1 MSEIYDINESFD
13 FNKLTL
19 TKPIPVSGG
28 NYFIKCLV
36 NNGPLYIQPPKC
48 KTRQGILKAGKR
60 FYTDLLFTNEDDKF
74 IQWMENLESNCQQ
87 FIYNNRE
94 KWFDGDMELHDIENY
109 FTSPLKIF
117 KSGKYYLARTNIS
130 TILGKIGLKIYDEN
144 ENEVQIESINDKTNV
159 MTILEIQGIKCSTRS
174 FQIELE
180 MKQMMVLKP
189 ADLFEKCI
197 IKTKPSNVIS
207 KSENTVNDIDFTNE
221 IIIDTST
228 DNECLESIKNIDP
241 LNNIVV
247 SDVSNVSNV
256 SDVSHVSDET
266 ASHFTPHYN
275 SNDDTYKTELINN
288 EVNNDVES
296 LKDSL
301 DKIQP
306 LKIEND
312 GIQEIEFNLDEI
324 DKTDEIQIKK
334 RNDIYYEMYREALRK
349 AKIARDLALSS
360 YLEVKRI
367 KNTYMLDDI
376 NDSDDS
382 DDSDLE
388 LDIENDND
396 NDNDNDNENN
406 DEINNV
412 K

>member
-1 MSEIYDINESFD
+1 MSEIYDTNEQFD
-13 FNKLTL
+13 FNKLVL
-19 TKPIPVSGG
+19 TKPIPITSG

-60 FYTDLLFTNEDDKF
+60 FYTDLLFTNEDENF

-117 KSGKYYLARTNIS
+117 KSGKFYVARVNIS
-130 TILGKIGLKIYDEN
+130 TVLGKIGLKIYDEN
-144 ENEVQIESINDKTNV
+144 ETEVSMESINDKTNI

-174 FQIELE
+174 FQIEME
-180 MKQMMVLKP
+180 MKQLMVLKP

-197 IKTKPSNVIS
+197 IKTKSSSGILNNF
-207 KSENTVNDIDFTNE
+207 ENN
-221 IIIDTST
+221 IIHETPIE
-228 DNECLESIKNIDP
+228 ECLENIESIKSTEITEPTVLDMFVNTSELEQLP
-241 LNNIVV
+241 ENERENNIEIQ
-247 SDVSNVSNV
+247 DVGII
-256 SDVSHVSDET
+256 E
-266 ASHFTPHYN
+266 
-275 SNDDTYKTELINN
+275 NN
-288 EVNNDVES
+288 LEKPE
-296 LKDSL
+296 
-301 DKIQP
+301 
-306 LKIEND
+306 KIEPIEID
-312 GIQEIEFNLDEI
+312 GIQEIEFNLDDLERA
-324 DKTDEIQIKK
+324 DEIQIKK
-334 RNDIYYEMYREALRK
+334 RNDIYYEMYREARRK

-376 NDSDDS
+376 IDS

-388 LDIENDND
+388 LDDEADIENDND
-396 NDNDNDNENN
+396 NDENDDEN
-406 DEINNV
+406 
-412 K
+412 

>member
-1 MSEIYDINESFD
+1 MTEIYDINEPFD

-60 FYTDLLFTNEDDKF
+60 FYTDLLFTNEDEKF

-94 KWFDGDMELHDIENY
+94 KWFDGEMELHDIENY

-117 KSGKYYLARTNIS
+117 KSGKFYVARINIS
-130 TILGKIGLKIYDEN
+130 TVLGKIGLKIYDEN
-144 ENEVQIESINDKTNV
+144 ENEVPVENINDKTNI

-197 IKTKPSNVIS
+197 IKTKPSNLVKETS
-207 KSENTVNDIDFTNE
+207 NDIANTDTND
-221 IIIDTST
+221 IIIDTPFEEDLENLEQV
-228 DNECLESIKNIDP
+228 DN
-241 LNNIVV
+241 
-247 SDVSNVSNV
+247 
-256 SDVSHVSDET
+256 
-266 ASHFTPHYN
+266 
-275 SNDDTYKTELINN
+275 INN
-288 EVNNDVES
+288 ADKPFGILSNNEQK
-296 LKDSL
+296 LEINL
-301 DKIQP
+301 DPENNLEEIKEIEKIQP
-306 LKIEND
+306 IEID
-312 GIQEIEFNLDEI
+312 GIQEIEFNLDELE
-324 DKTDEIQIKK
+324 KADEIQIKK
-334 RNDIYYEMYREALRK
+334 RNDIYYEMYREARRK

-376 NDSDDS
+376 IDS

-388 LDIENDND
+388 LEDDENLDDNFEKDIDN
-396 NDNDNDNENN
+396 N
-406 DEINNV
+406 
-412 K
+412 

>member
-1 MSEIYDINESFD
+1 MSEIYDINEPFD

-19 TKPIPVSGG
+19 TKPIPVTGG

-180 MKQMMVLKP
+180 MKQLMVLKP
-189 ADLFEKCI
+189 TDLFEKCI
-197 IKTKPSNVIS
+197 IKTKPTNVIS

-221 IIIDTST
+221 IVIDTST
-228 DNECLESIKNIDP
+228 DNECLESIKNIDS
-241 LNNIVV
+241 LNNI
-247 SDVSNVSNV
+247 
-256 SDVSHVSDET
+256 DVSHDYHVNYNET
-266 ASHFTPHYN
+266 ETQFMSPN
-275 SNDDTYKTELINN
+275 DSNDETYKTELINHH
-288 EVNNDVES
+288 VNNDVES
-296 LKDSL
+296 LKDTL
-301 DKIQP
+301 DKMQP

-312 GIQEIEFNLDEI
+312 DIQEIEFNLDEI

-388 LDIENDND
+388 LDNYI
-396 NDNDNDNENN
+396 DNDNENN
-406 DEINNV
+406 DKINNAN
-412 K
+412 

>member
-1 MSEIYDINESFD
+1 MSEIYDTNEAFD

-19 TKPIPVSGG
+19 TKPIPVAGG

-60 FYTDLLFTNEDDKF
+60 FYTDLLFTNEDENF

-87 FIYNNRE
+87 FIYKNRE

-117 KSGKYYLARTNIS
+117 KSGKFYVARVNIS

-144 ENEVQIESINDKTNV
+144 ENEVPMENINDKTNI

-180 MKQMMVLKP
+180 LKQMMVLKP

-197 IKTKPSNVIS
+197 IKTKSSIVVKETHANTGIANTGIANNDDINSNDIIIDTPIEDEYLENIEPLDNS
-207 KSENTVNDIDFTNE
+207 DNTVITNE
-221 IIIDTST
+221 IIQ
-228 DNECLESIKNIDP
+228 
-241 LNNIVV
+241 
-247 SDVSNVSNV
+247 
-256 SDVSHVSDET
+256 
-266 ASHFTPHYN
+266 
-275 SNDDTYKTELINN
+275 NN
-288 EVNNDVES
+288 EPTLEINLDTENNLE
-296 LKDSL
+296 KIEEIE
-301 DKIQP
+301 KIQP
-306 LKIEND
+306 IEID
-312 GIQEIEFNLDEI
+312 GIQEIDFNLDELE
-324 DKTDEIQIKK
+324 KADEIQIKK
-334 RNDIYYEMYREALRK
+334 RNDVYYEMYREARRK

-367 KNTYMLDDI
+367 KNTYMLNDI
-376 NDSDDS
+376 IDS
-382 DDSDLE
+382 DDSDLDDE
-388 LDIENDND
+388 GNS
-396 NDNDNDNENN
+396 DNE
-406 DEINNV
+406 EYEMKI
-412 K
+412 

>member
-1 MSEIYDINESFD
+1 MSEIYDTNEQFD
-13 FNKLTL
+13 FNKLVL
-19 TKPIPVSGG
+19 TKPIPVTSG

-60 FYTDLLFTNEDDKF
+60 FYTDLLFTNEDENF

-117 KSGKYYLARTNIS
+117 KSGKFYVARVNIS
-130 TILGKIGLKIYDEN
+130 TVLGKIGLKIYDEN
-144 ENEVQIESINDKTNV
+144 ESEVSMESINDKTNI

-174 FQIELE
+174 FQIEME

-197 IKTKPSNVIS
+197 IKAKISSGISNNLAK
-207 KSENTVNDIDFTNE
+207 KS
-221 IIIDTST
+221 IIDDPLIEET
-228 DNECLESIKNIDP
+228 LENIDSTEFMEFNEP
-241 LNNIVV
+241 IVSMDMFINTSESEQKIEQLTENEREINIEQY
-247 SDVSNVSNV
+247 DNPII
-256 SDVSHVSDET
+256 E
-266 ASHFTPHYN
+266 N
-275 SNDDTYKTELINN
+275 SLEK
-288 EVNNDVES
+288 VEYS
-296 LKDSL
+296 E
-301 DKIQP
+301 KIQP
-306 LKIEND
+306 IEID
-312 GIQEIEFNLDEI
+312 GIQEIEFNLDELE
-324 DKTDEIQIKK
+324 KADEIQIKK
-334 RNDIYYEMYREALRK
+334 RNDIYYEMYREARRK

-376 NDSDDS
+376 IDSDDS
-382 DDSDLE
+382 DDSDSDIDNE
-388 LDIENDND
+388 ADIEN
-396 NDNDNDNENN
+396 NN
-406 DEINNV
+406 DEI
-412 K
+412 